1 MVQDKRGLLAK
12 IFIALMIFS
21 ALVGVWSIAFMISWP
36 KEKTDVWKPEFRLVA
51 NCANKETCGFAY
63 KDLADAKA
71 QGRNRPVTFRKNTTG
86 SSGKSKTG
94 FSRSRH
100 LRGTSRPR
108 SATRSKTTCQS
119 CSIIRMSMSP
129 GPSTTALPPRFSR
142 CSDSICASCAADC
155 APDDRGT
162 RMLRSTGKNSQ
173 N

>member
-71 QGRNRPVTFRKNTTG
+71 QGLYTSLTPAEPAGDVQEEHNWLKWKIENGIFEVKASSWHFQTTIRYTVENDMPILLDYQDVDVTRSFFYGIAAALFSMLGLYLRK
-86 SSGKSKTG
+86 
-94 FSRSRH
+94 
-100 LRGTSRPR
+100 LRG
-108 SATRSKTTCQS
+108 
-119 CSIIRMSMSP
+119 
-129 GPSTTALPPRFSR
+129 
-142 CSDSICASCAADC
+142 
-155 APDDRGT
+155 
-162 RMLRSTGKNSQ
+162 
-173 N
+173 